1 MKRIAFTV
9 WLTVVSMMAMATH
22 LPDVEGTV
30 VDEQGQPLEFVNVV
44 LLSEGDSAFVQ
55 GATTDAT
62 GHFLIKTPENHGVL
76 KVTSVGY
83 KTTFANTHTFGGR
96 VVLKDDAKMLQE
108 VTVKGSLPKTK
119 LMGNS
124 MVTAIQGTVLEKSGS
139 AKEMLSKVP
148 GMTLKGDALEV
159 LGKGTPI
166 YYINGRKMQN
176 ADELTRLRSEEIK
189 EVEVITNPGAQ
200 YDATVT
206 AVVRIKTIRRQ
217 GNGFGFDLTA
227 NSQNDLRYGYWDGS
241 STLNMRYRYKAFELF
256 GMMNGWKH
264 DQMNDSAPH
273 QWSYYR
279 SGDQLTGIDQN
290 TRLLNHWT
298 GKGLDWNVGFNL
310 QLAENHTVG
319 MRIEQHKNY
328 DSGYDAWQKTY
339 MTKMIVGKPDSK
351 EETNNVTEE
360 QLHEHYP
367 YNWEGNAFY
376 NGKVG
381 KLNIDLNIDFL
392 TNKKEENGDIQE
404 SVNLENNT
412 MTSDSK
418 TTNQMFADKLV
429 LGYPV
434 WKGMLQVGS
443 EMSRVTR
450 RSFYQITMDGV
461 PTTDSKVKENSIA
474 AFVEYA
480 CQIPKVG
487 SVSAGLRYEHVG
499 FDYKDRINNDNSL
512 ERYTNDL
519 FPSFSWANQ
528 WGAVQTSLSYSMKTQ
543 RPNYWMLNEA
553 VIYINPY
560 SLQTGDPKLKNA
572 KTHSIGAN
580 ARWKWLNLMANYERT
595 DDALT
600 QWSYIYNDKGVILV
614 KNRNLDV
621 PVRSVSVFLTASP
634 TWGCYSPS
642 WTVGM
647 RKFDMKQTLADPRE
661 ASGVRTVHYNRPFFV
676 ANLNNVFRLP
686 HKWQLESYL
695 YFQRKGDYMNFRLT
709 NNVCNLGFV
718 VQKCW
723 LKNDALCLR
732 VTVDDVLQRT
742 RQKVNMDCGYYTL
755 NQNSAQSN
763 HRLNISLR
771 YSFNASGSKYK
782 GTGAGK
788 EAAGR
793 MAQ

>member
-119 LMGNS
+119 LTGNS

-404 SVNLENNT
+404 SVNLENST

-450 RSFYQITMDGV
+450 R
-461 PTTDSKVKENSIA
+461 
-474 AFVEYA
+474 
-480 CQIPKVG
+480 
-487 SVSAGLRYEHVG
+487 
-499 FDYKDRINNDNSL
+499 
-512 ERYTNDL
+512 
-519 FPSFSWANQ
+519 
-528 WGAVQTSLSYSMKTQ
+528 
-543 RPNYWMLNEA
+543 
-553 VIYINPY
+553 
-560 SLQTGDPKLKNA
+560 
-572 KTHSIGAN
+572 
-580 ARWKWLNLMANYERT
+580 
-595 DDALT
+595 
-600 QWSYIYNDKGVILV
+600 
-614 KNRNLDV
+614 
-621 PVRSVSVFLTASP
+621 
-634 TWGCYSPS
+634 
-642 WTVGM
+642 
-647 RKFDMKQTLADPRE
+647 
-661 ASGVRTVHYNRPFFV
+661 
-676 ANLNNVFRLP
+676 
-686 HKWQLESYL
+686 
-695 YFQRKGDYMNFRLT
+695 
-709 NNVCNLGFV
+709 
-718 VQKCW
+718 
-723 LKNDALCLR
+723 
-732 VTVDDVLQRT
+732 
-742 RQKVNMDCGYYTL
+742 
-755 NQNSAQSN
+755 
-763 HRLNISLR
+763 
-771 YSFNASGSKYK
+771 
-782 GTGAGK
+782 
-788 EAAGR
+788 
-793 MAQ
+793 

>member
-1 MKRIAFTV
+1 MKRIAFAV

-96 VVLKDDAKMLQE
+96 VVLKDGAKMLQE

-119 LMGNS
+119 LTGNS

-241 STLNMRYRYKAFELF
+241 STLNIRYRYKAFELF
-256 GMMNGWKH
+256 GMMNGWKY

-290 TRLLNHWT
+290 TRLLYHWT
-298 GKGLDWNVGFNL
+298 GKGFDWNVGFNL

-319 MRIEQHKNY
+319 MRIEQHKKY

-339 MTKMIVGKPDSK
+339 MTKMIVGKPDSN
-351 EETNNVTEE
+351 EETTNVTEE

-367 YNWEGNAFY
+367 YNW
-376 NGKVG
+376 
-381 KLNIDLNIDFL
+381 
-392 TNKKEENGDIQE
+392 
-404 SVNLENNT
+404 
-412 MTSDSK
+412 
-418 TTNQMFADKLV
+418 
-429 LGYPV
+429 
-434 WKGMLQVGS
+434 
-443 EMSRVTR
+443 
-450 RSFYQITMDGV
+450 
-461 PTTDSKVKENSIA
+461 
-474 AFVEYA
+474 
-480 CQIPKVG
+480 
-487 SVSAGLRYEHVG
+487 
-499 FDYKDRINNDNSL
+499 
-512 ERYTNDL
+512 
-519 FPSFSWANQ
+519 
-528 WGAVQTSLSYSMKTQ
+528 
-543 RPNYWMLNEA
+543 
-553 VIYINPY
+553 
-560 SLQTGDPKLKNA
+560 
-572 KTHSIGAN
+572 
-580 ARWKWLNLMANYERT
+580 
-595 DDALT
+595 
-600 QWSYIYNDKGVILV
+600 
-614 KNRNLDV
+614 
-621 PVRSVSVFLTASP
+621 
-634 TWGCYSPS
+634 
-642 WTVGM
+642 
-647 RKFDMKQTLADPRE
+647 
-661 ASGVRTVHYNRPFFV
+661 
-676 ANLNNVFRLP
+676 
-686 HKWQLESYL
+686 
-695 YFQRKGDYMNFRLT
+695 
-709 NNVCNLGFV
+709 
-718 VQKCW
+718 
-723 LKNDALCLR
+723 
-732 VTVDDVLQRT
+732 
-742 RQKVNMDCGYYTL
+742 
-755 NQNSAQSN
+755 
-763 HRLNISLR
+763 
-771 YSFNASGSKYK
+771 
-782 GTGAGK
+782 
-788 EAAGR
+788 
-793 MAQ
+793 

>member
-119 LMGNS
+119 LTGNS

-273 QWSYYR
+273 QWSYFR

-290 TRLLNHWT
+290 TRLLNHRT

-392 TNKKEENGDIQE
+392 TNKKEENDDIQE

-480 CQIPKVG
+480 CQIPKMG

-528 WGAVQTSLSYSMKTQ
+528 WGARYRL
-543 RPNYWMLNEA
+543 
-553 VIYINPY
+553 
-560 SLQTGDPKLKNA
+560 
-572 KTHSIGAN
+572 
-580 ARWKWLNLMANYERT
+580 
-595 DDALT
+595 
-600 QWSYIYNDKGVILV
+600 
-614 KNRNLDV
+614 
-621 PVRSVSVFLTASP
+621 RSVIV
-634 TWGCYSPS
+634 
-642 WTVGM
+642 
-647 RKFDMKQTLADPRE
+647 
-661 ASGVRTVHYNRPFFV
+661 
-676 ANLNNVFRLP
+676 
-686 HKWQLESYL
+686 
-695 YFQRKGDYMNFRLT
+695 
-709 NNVCNLGFV
+709 
-718 VQKCW
+718 
-723 LKNDALCLR
+723 
-732 VTVDDVLQRT
+732 
-742 RQKVNMDCGYYTL
+742 
-755 NQNSAQSN
+755 
-763 HRLNISLR
+763 
-771 YSFNASGSKYK
+771 
-782 GTGAGK
+782 
-788 EAAGR
+788 
-793 MAQ
+793 

>member
-9 WLTVVSMMAMATH
+9 WLTVVSMMVMATH

-119 LMGNS
+119 LTGNS

-450 RSFYQITMDGV
+450 RSFYHGWRAYHRF
-461 PTTDSKVKENSIA
+461 E
-474 AFVEYA
+474 
-480 CQIPKVG
+480 G
-487 SVSAGLRYEHVG
+487 
-499 FDYKDRINNDNSL
+499 
-512 ERYTNDL
+512 
-519 FPSFSWANQ
+519 
-528 WGAVQTSLSYSMKTQ
+528 
-543 RPNYWMLNEA
+543 
-553 VIYINPY
+553 
-560 SLQTGDPKLKNA
+560 
-572 KTHSIGAN
+572 
-580 ARWKWLNLMANYERT
+580 
-595 DDALT
+595 
-600 QWSYIYNDKGVILV
+600 KG
-614 KNRNLDV
+614 
-621 PVRSVSVFLTASP
+621 
-634 TWGCYSPS
+634 
-642 WTVGM
+642 
-647 RKFDMKQTLADPRE
+647 E
-661 ASGVRTVHYNRPFFV
+661 
-676 ANLNNVFRLP
+676 
-686 HKWQLESYL
+686 
-695 YFQRKGDYMNFRLT
+695 
-709 NNVCNLGFV
+709 
-718 VQKCW
+718 
-723 LKNDALCLR
+723 
-732 VTVDDVLQRT
+732 
-742 RQKVNMDCGYYTL
+742 
-755 NQNSAQSN
+755 
-763 HRLNISLR
+763 
-771 YSFNASGSKYK
+771 
-782 GTGAGK
+782 
-788 EAAGR
+788 
-793 MAQ
+793 